1 MDQYAQ
7 RITRDY
13 PVRRKAQE
21 KENMRTYLMGQLRA
35 LGYDAKLNDCGK
47 AVNVIAGDPER
58 ASILYAAHYDT
69 PLREPL
75 PAILCPTRPVTYLL
89 YQALTPVL
97 ALALCF
103 AVSLGVTFALSLPNL
118 TLPLFL
124 VLLIGALAYLKY
136 GPSEKNNVNA
146 NTSGV
151 AALLR
156 TAEQL
161 TPRYRNDVCFLFLDG
176 GSDNMRGA
184 KGFRKRY
191 PSAKEK
197 PVLCL
202 DCVGSGD
209 ELLILPGIIIG
220 LSFHE
225 AAHALVSYK
234 LGDPTP
240 KLQGRVTLN
249 PLAHIDPIGF
259 ITLLFIGFGWGV
271 PVEIDPRYYK
281 NRRGGELL
289 VSLAG
294 VTTNLI
300 MAVVFALLFRLAANT
315 ISYDFYQG
323 AGQILLQ
330 LMLYVVYINLVLMI
344 FNLIPV
350 PPLDGFGVVTQ
361 IFHLERY
368 DWYWKI
374 YQYGQP
380 ILLVLIIFNIPS
392 KIISPACDALLN
404 LLLW

>member
-97 ALALCF
+97 ALVLCF

-176 GSDNMRGA
+176 GNDNMRGA
-184 KGFRKRY
+184 KGFRW
-191 PSAKEK
+191 
-197 PVLCL
+197 
-202 DCVGSGD
+202 
-209 ELLILPGIIIG
+209 
-220 LSFHE
+220 
-225 AAHALVSYK
+225 
-234 LGDPTP
+234 
-240 KLQGRVTLN
+240 N
-249 PLAHIDPIGF
+249 
-259 ITLLFIGFGWGV
+259 
-271 PVEIDPRYYK
+271 
-281 NRRGGELL
+281 GELL
-289 VSLAG
+289 DAINSSFENSERKTCYDKVDGLVHFPGDQRAFKQG
-294 VTTNLI
+294 VAVCAVRRVPGFGRFICPTGKDNRIDDENLE
-300 MAVVFALLFRLAANT
+300 LLSRGLVKLAAA
-315 ISYDFYQG
+315 YQ
-323 AGQILLQ
+323 I
-330 LMLYVVYINLVLMI
+330 
-344 FNLIPV
+344 
-350 PPLDGFGVVTQ
+350 
-361 IFHLERY
+361 
-368 DWYWKI
+368 K
-374 YQYGQP
+374 
-380 ILLVLIIFNIPS
+380 
-392 KIISPACDALLN
+392 K
-404 LLLW
+404 

>member
-97 ALALCF
+97 ALVLCF
-103 AVSLGVTFALSLPNL
+103 AVSLGATFALSLPNL

-184 KGFRKRY
+184 KGFRKR
-191 PSAKEK
+191 S
-197 PVLCL
+197 VQI
-202 DCVGSGD
+202 GS
-209 ELLILPGIIIG
+209 P
-220 LSFHE
+220 
-225 AAHALVSYK
+225 
-234 LGDPTP
+234 
-240 KLQGRVTLN
+240 
-249 PLAHIDPIGF
+249 
-259 ITLLFIGFGWGV
+259 
-271 PVEIDPRYYK
+271 
-281 NRRGGELL
+281 
-289 VSLAG
+289 
-294 VTTNLI
+294 
-300 MAVVFALLFRLAANT
+300 
-315 ISYDFYQG
+315 
-323 AGQILLQ
+323 
-330 LMLYVVYINLVLMI
+330 
-344 FNLIPV
+344 PV
-350 PPLDGFGVVTQ
+350 PFRSLHRTYTQRGHCEAHCPPLRSWRCWLPDRTRSRRCPECRSHWEQ
-361 IFHLERY
+361 T
-368 DWYWKI
+368 
-374 YQYGQP
+374 P
-380 ILLVLIIFNIPS
+380 P
-392 KIISPACDALLN
+392 PACTSHGLHR
-404 LLLW
+404 

>member
-97 ALALCF
+97 ALVLCF
-103 AVSLGVTFALSLPNL
+103 AVSLGV
-118 TLPLFL
+118 
-124 VLLIGALAYLKY
+124 KY

-209 ELLILPGIIIG
+209 ELLILPGKG
-220 LSFHE
+220 
-225 AAHALVSYK
+225 A
-234 LGDPTP
+234 
-240 KLQGRVTLN
+240 RWN
-249 PLAHIDPIGF
+249 
-259 ITLLFIGFGWGV
+259 
-271 PVEIDPRYYK
+271 
-281 NRRGGELL
+281 GELL
-289 VSLAG
+289 DAINSSFENSERKTCYDKVDGLVHFPGDQRAFRQG
-294 VTTNLI
+294 IAVCAVRRVPGFGRFICPTGKDNRIDDENLE
-300 MAVVFALLFRLAANT
+300 LLSRGLVKLAAA
-315 ISYDFYQG
+315 YQ
-323 AGQILLQ
+323 I
-330 LMLYVVYINLVLMI
+330 
-344 FNLIPV
+344 
-350 PPLDGFGVVTQ
+350 
-361 IFHLERY
+361 
-368 DWYWKI
+368 K
-374 YQYGQP
+374 
-380 ILLVLIIFNIPS
+380 
-392 KIISPACDALLN
+392 K
-404 LLLW
+404 

>member
-75 PAILCPTRPVTYLL
+75 PAILCPTRPVTYML

-97 ALALCF
+97 ALVLCF

-124 VLLIGALAYLKY
+124 VLLIGALAYTFFQD
-136 GPSEKNNVNA
+136 V
-146 NTSGV
+146 
-151 AALLR
+151 R

-209 ELLILPGIIIG
+209 ELLILPGKG
-220 LSFHE
+220 
-225 AAHALVSYK
+225 A
-234 LGDPTP
+234 
-240 KLQGRVTLN
+240 RWN
-249 PLAHIDPIGF
+249 
-259 ITLLFIGFGWGV
+259 
-271 PVEIDPRYYK
+271 
-281 NRRGGELL
+281 GELL
-289 VSLAG
+289 DAINSSFENSERKTCYDKVDGLVHFPGDQPAFRQG
-294 VTTNLI
+294 VAVCAVRRVPGFGRFICPTGKDNRIDDENLE
-300 MAVVFALLFRLAANT
+300 LLSRGHVKLAAA
-315 ISYDFYQG
+315 YQ
-323 AGQILLQ
+323 I
-330 LMLYVVYINLVLMI
+330 
-344 FNLIPV
+344 
-350 PPLDGFGVVTQ
+350 
-361 IFHLERY
+361 
-368 DWYWKI
+368 K
-374 YQYGQP
+374 
-380 ILLVLIIFNIPS
+380 
-392 KIISPACDALLN
+392 K
-404 LLLW
+404 

>member
-69 PLREPL
+69 
-75 PAILCPTRPVTYLL
+75 
-89 YQALTPVL
+89 
-97 ALALCF
+97 
-103 AVSLGVTFALSLPNL
+103 LGVTFALSLPNL

-209 ELLILPGIIIG
+209 ELLILPGKG
-220 LSFHE
+220 
-225 AAHALVSYK
+225 A
-234 LGDPTP
+234 
-240 KLQGRVTLN
+240 RWN
-249 PLAHIDPIGF
+249 
-259 ITLLFIGFGWGV
+259 
-271 PVEIDPRYYK
+271 
-281 NRRGGELL
+281 GELL
-289 VSLAG
+289 DAINSSFENSERKTCYDKVDGLVHFPGDQRAFKQG
-294 VTTNLI
+294 VAVCAVRRVPGFGRFICPTGKDNRIDDENLE
-300 MAVVFALLFRLAANT
+300 LLSRGLVKLAAA
-315 ISYDFYQG
+315 YQ
-323 AGQILLQ
+323 I
-330 LMLYVVYINLVLMI
+330 
-344 FNLIPV
+344 
-350 PPLDGFGVVTQ
+350 
-361 IFHLERY
+361 
-368 DWYWKI
+368 K
-374 YQYGQP
+374 
-380 ILLVLIIFNIPS
+380 
-392 KIISPACDALLN
+392 K
-404 LLLW
+404 

>member
-97 ALALCF
+97 ALVLCF

-156 TAEQL
+156 TAERQGL
-161 TPRYRNDVCFLFLDG
+161 PQALSERQGEARPLPRL
-176 GSDNMRGA
+176 RGQ
-184 KGFRKRY
+184 RRR
-191 PSAKEK
+191 
-197 PVLCL
+197 
-202 DCVGSGD
+202 
-209 ELLILPGIIIG
+209 
-220 LSFHE
+220 
-225 AAHALVSYK
+225 AA
-234 LGDPTP
+234 DPAG
-240 KLQGRVTLN
+240 QGR
-249 PLAHIDPIGF
+249 P
-259 ITLLFIGFGWGV
+259 
-271 PVEIDPRYYK
+271 
-281 NRRGGELL
+281 
-289 VSLAG
+289 
-294 VTTNLI
+294 
-300 MAVVFALLFRLAANT
+300 
-315 ISYDFYQG
+315 
-323 AGQILLQ
+323 
-330 LMLYVVYINLVLMI
+330 
-344 FNLIPV
+344 
-350 PPLDGFGVVTQ
+350 
-361 IFHLERY
+361 LERRAARR
-368 DWYWKI
+368 D
-374 YQYGQP
+374 QFE
-380 ILLVLIIFNIPS
+380 L
-392 KIISPACDALLN
+392 
-404 LLLW
+404 

>member
-35 LGYDAKLNDCGK
+35 LGYDARLNDCGK

-97 ALALCF
+97 ALVLCF

-124 VLLIGALAYLKY
+124 VLLVGALAYLKY

-209 ELLILPGIIIG
+209 ELLILPGKG
-220 LSFHE
+220 
-225 AAHALVSYK
+225 A
-234 LGDPTP
+234 
-240 KLQGRVTLN
+240 RWN
-249 PLAHIDPIGF
+249 
-259 ITLLFIGFGWGV
+259 
-271 PVEIDPRYYK
+271 
-281 NRRGGELL
+281 GELL
-289 VSLAG
+289 DAINSSFENSERKTCYDKVDGLVHFHGDQRAFKQG
-294 VTTNLI
+294 VAVCAVRRVPGFGRFICPTGKDNRIDDENLE
-300 MAVVFALLFRLAANT
+300 LLSRGLVKLAAA
-315 ISYDFYQG
+315 YQ
-323 AGQILLQ
+323 I
-330 LMLYVVYINLVLMI
+330 
-344 FNLIPV
+344 
-350 PPLDGFGVVTQ
+350 
-361 IFHLERY
+361 
-368 DWYWKI
+368 K
-374 YQYGQP
+374 
-380 ILLVLIIFNIPS
+380 
-392 KIISPACDALLN
+392 K
-404 LLLW
+404 

>member
-97 ALALCF
+97 ALVLCF
-103 AVSLGVTFALSLPNL
+103 AVSLGATFALSLPNL

-161 TPRYRNDVCFLFLDG
+161 TPRYRNDVCFRQGLPQALSERQG
-176 GSDNMRGA
+176 EARPLPRLRGQ
-184 KGFRKRY
+184 RRR
-191 PSAKEK
+191 
-197 PVLCL
+197 
-202 DCVGSGD
+202 
-209 ELLILPGIIIG
+209 
-220 LSFHE
+220 
-225 AAHALVSYK
+225 AA
-234 LGDPTP
+234 DPAG
-240 KLQGRVTLN
+240 QGR
-249 PLAHIDPIGF
+249 P
-259 ITLLFIGFGWGV
+259 
-271 PVEIDPRYYK
+271 
-281 NRRGGELL
+281 
-289 VSLAG
+289 
-294 VTTNLI
+294 
-300 MAVVFALLFRLAANT
+300 
-315 ISYDFYQG
+315 
-323 AGQILLQ
+323 
-330 LMLYVVYINLVLMI
+330 
-344 FNLIPV
+344 
-350 PPLDGFGVVTQ
+350 
-361 IFHLERY
+361 LERRAARR
-368 DWYWKI
+368 D
-374 YQYGQP
+374 QFE
-380 ILLVLIIFNIPS
+380 L
-392 KIISPACDALLN
+392 
-404 LLLW
+404 